1 MTPPPDPAADP
12 AADETAKTAGPASAE
27 AAGLA
32 EAPETAAVTAGQ
44 EQAPPATF
52 WGRWWYGP
60 IPRARIAWLRV
71 IAYVFL
77 PFDMLLLTSSSL
89 AHARLPADLYQ
100 PVRLARWLHLPAP
113 TPAAMYTVLVVTI
126 AAGLVAATGRV
137 LPRLTGYIAAGGY
150 LWWVT
155 ISMSYGKVDHDH
167 LALIVALLV
176 LPSVG
181 RAGLGDRTGGEAA
194 GWSTRIVQVSVI
206 AAYFLSAW
214 AKVRVGGFPGW
225 PNGATVQW
233 ALSRRGTAFGRSLIQ
248 FPLMLKASQWFTFFA
263 EFSSPALLF
272 LRGRPLYLGVL
283 FFAGFHVVTYALM
296 TIHFLPHAI
305 FLAAFLPLERLT
317 DRLPRRVRDR
327 VAHVPEETAVGDR
340 ATPDHADDR
349 QPLPS

>member
-1 MTPPPDPAADP
+1 MTAPGEPSPAGD
-12 AADETAKTAGPASAE
+12 
-27 AAGLA
+27 
-32 EAPETAAVTAGQ
+32 AGQ
-44 EQAPPATF
+44 GRRPATP

-71 IAYVFL
+71 VAYVFL

-126 AAGLVAATGRV
+126 AAGLVAMTGRV
-137 LPRLTGYIAAGGY
+137 LPRATGYVAAAGY

-167 LALIVALLV
+167 LALVVALWV

-181 RAGLGDRTGGEAA
+181 RAGFGDRRGSEAA
-194 GWSTRIVQVSVI
+194 GWSTRSIQVSVV
-206 AAYFLSAW
+206 AAYFLSSW
-214 AKVRVGGFPGW
+214 AKIRVGGFPEW

-233 ALSRRGTAFGRSLIQ
+233 ALSRRGTPFGRSLIQ
-248 FPLMLKASQWFTFFA
+248 FPLMLKISQWGTFVA
-263 EFSSPALLF
+263 EFTSPALLF
-272 LRGRPLYLGVL
+272 VRGRPLYLGVIGFAL
-283 FFAGFHVVTYALM
+283 FHAVTYALM

-305 FLAAFLPLERLT
+305 FLSAFLPLERVT
-317 DRLPRRVRDR
+317 DRLPARVRGWLG
-327 VAHVPEETAVGDR
+327 AAPGASPAAEEERADGSEPPGPRGDR
-340 ATPDHADDR
+340 T
-349 QPLPS
+349 PLPS